1 LLGAECCA
9 VAHAWLLQVNNREC
23 RVEFAILKMHS
34 YHLNMLDM
42 NLAGDL
48 ANLNNKA
55 AKLGVI
61 DLNLL
66 VVFDAIMR
74 DRSVTRAGQ
83 RLGLS
88 QPAMSHALARL
99 RHMLKDELFVRSP
112 NGMMPTPRAEEL
124 ATPIRIALDG
134 LQESLEPVRFDPSTG
149 TATFR
154 IAVDNYAAIVLV
166 APIAEHIAKIA
177 PGVTLDF
184 RPSGTLNVLE
194 QLDRSELHLA
204 IGPSGI
210 QGERFSSRR
219 LLQDQFVVV
228 HRKGHPAARAREF
241 STEKLA
247 TLPQLEISSAR
258 FGAEFVDANPGKSK
272 PNLRA
277 AMRAPFLSAAQIL
290 AASDLVSVLPLNVAK
305 TMTRSHPLVFHKLS
319 RSPKPIDA
327 SMTWLRR
334 LDNQP
339 AHAWL
344 RDVIGG
350 VVSELRTT

>member
-1 LLGAECCA
+1 LNKQAPKLGA
-9 VAHAWLLQVNNREC
+9 
-23 RVEFAILKMHS
+23 
-34 YHLNMLDM
+34 
-42 NLAGDL
+42 
-48 ANLNNKA
+48 
-55 AKLGVI
+55 I

-66 VVFDAIMR
+66 VVLDALMR

-88 QPAMSHALARL
+88 QPAMSHALTRL

-112 NGMMPTPRAEEL
+112 NGMMPTPRAEQL

-134 LQESLEPVRFDPSTG
+134 LQQSLEPTQFEPAKA

-166 APIAEHIAKIA
+166 APIAEHVARNA

-184 RPSGTLNVLE
+184 RPSGTLNIPDL
-194 QLDRSELHLA
+194 LDRSELHLA
-204 IGPSGI
+204 IGPPRI
-210 QGERFSSRR
+210 QAERFSLRR

-241 STEKLA
+241 STETLA
-247 TLPQLEISSAR
+247 TLPQLEISSAQ
-258 FGAEFVDANPGKSK
+258 FGADFGEAAPGKSK
-272 PNLRA
+272 PVLKP

-290 AASDLVSVLPLNVAK
+290 ATSDLVSVFPLNIARHMTK
-305 TMTRSHPLVFHKLS
+305 THGLVLHRLSHP
-319 RSPKPIDA
+319 PEPIEA
-327 SMTWLRR
+327 AMIWLRR

-344 RDVIGG
+344 REIIVR
-350 VVSELRTT
+350 VVANDFLPHIRAPEGRRKFAKARR

>member
-1 LLGAECCA
+1 LNKQVPKLGA
-9 VAHAWLLQVNNREC
+9 
-23 RVEFAILKMHS
+23 
-34 YHLNMLDM
+34 
-42 NLAGDL
+42 
-48 ANLNNKA
+48 
-55 AKLGVI
+55 I

-66 VVFDAIMR
+66 VVFDALMR

-88 QPAMSHALARL
+88 QPAMSHALTRL

-112 NGMMPTPRAEEL
+112 NGMMPTPRAEQL

-134 LQESLEPVRFDPSTG
+134 LQQSLEPTQFEPAKAAV
-149 TATFR
+149 TFR

-166 APIAEHIAKIA
+166 APIAEHVAKNA

-184 RPSGTLNVLE
+184 RPSGTLNIPDL
-194 QLDRSELHLA
+194 LDRSELHLA
-204 IGPSGI
+204 IGPPRV
-210 QGERFSSRR
+210 QAERFSLRR

-241 STEKLA
+241 STETLA
-247 TLPQLEISSAR
+247 TLPQLEISSAQ
-258 FGAEFVDANPGKSK
+258 FGADFAEAAPEKSK
-272 PNLRA
+272 PVLKP

-290 AASDLVSVLPLNVAK
+290 ATSDLVSVFPLNIARH
-305 TMTRSHPLVFHKLS
+305 MTKSHGLVLHRLS
-319 RSPKPIDA
+319 RPPKPIEA
-327 SMTWLRR
+327 AMIWLRR

-344 RDVIGG
+344 REVIIR
-350 VVSELRTT
+350 VVANDFRRT

>member
-1 LLGAECCA
+1 LNKTAPKLGA
-9 VAHAWLLQVNNREC
+9 
-23 RVEFAILKMHS
+23 
-34 YHLNMLDM
+34 
-42 NLAGDL
+42 
-48 ANLNNKA
+48 
-55 AKLGVI
+55 I

-88 QPAMSHALARL
+88 QPAMSHALTRL

-112 NGMMPTPRAEEL
+112 NGMMPTPRAEQL

-134 LQESLEPVRFDPSTG
+134 LQESLEPVRFDPVEA

-154 IAVDNYAAIVLV
+154 VAVDNYAAIVLV
-166 APIAEHIAKIA
+166 APIAAHVSRIA

-184 RPSGTLNVLE
+184 RPSGTLNVPEL
-194 QLDRSELHLA
+194 LDRSELHLA
-204 IGPSGI
+204 IGPSSTH
-210 QGERFSSRR
+210 GERFSLRR

-228 HRKGHPAARAREF
+228 HRKGHPAAKAREF

-247 TLPQLEISSAR
+247 ALPQLEISSAQ
-258 FGAEFVDANPGKSK
+258 FGPEFVETGPGRPKSAPK
-272 PNLRA
+272 P

-290 AASDLVSVLPLNVAK
+290 ATSDLVSVLPLNVARNL
-305 TMTRSHPLVFHKLS
+305 TRSHHLVFRRLS
-319 RSPKPIDA
+319 RSPKPIEA
-327 SMTWLRR
+327 TMMWLRR

-344 RDVIGG
+344 RDVISNVTQGLH
-350 VVSELRTT
+350 SS

>member
-1 LLGAECCA
+1 MNKTAPKLGA
-9 VAHAWLLQVNNREC
+9 
-23 RVEFAILKMHS
+23 
-34 YHLNMLDM
+34 
-42 NLAGDL
+42 
-48 ANLNNKA
+48 
-55 AKLGVI
+55 I

-83 RLGLS
+83 RLSLS
-88 QPAMSHALARL
+88 QPAMSHALTRL

-112 NGMMPTPRAEEL
+112 NGMVPTPRAEQL

-134 LQESLEPVRFDPSTG
+134 LQQSLEPLQFEPAKT

-166 APIAEHIAKIA
+166 APIAAHVAKIA

-184 RPSGTLNVLE
+184 RPSGTLNVPEL
-194 QLDRSELHLA
+194 LDRSELQLA
-204 IGPSGI
+204 MGPRGVP
-210 QGERFSSRR
+210 GERFSVRR

-228 HRKGHPAARAREF
+228 HRKGHPAAKEREF
-241 STEKLA
+241 STDKLSN
-247 TLPQLEISSAR
+247 LPQLEISSAQ
-258 FGAEFVDANPGKSK
+258 FGADFVETGPARPKSA
-272 PNLRA
+272 PRP

-290 AASDLVSVLPLNVAK
+290 ATSDLVSVLPLNVAK
-305 TMTRSHPLVFHKLS
+305 SMTRSHPLVFRRLS
-319 RSPKPIDA
+319 RSPKPIEA
-327 SMTWLRR
+327 TMMWLRR

-344 RDVIGG
+344 RDVISLITQGLH
-350 VVSELRTT
+350 SA

>member
-1 LLGAECCA
+1 MNKKAPKLGA
-9 VAHAWLLQVNNREC
+9 
-23 RVEFAILKMHS
+23 
-34 YHLNMLDM
+34 
-42 NLAGDL
+42 
-48 ANLNNKA
+48 
-55 AKLGVI
+55 I

-88 QPAMSHALARL
+88 QPAISHALTRL

-112 NGMMPTPRAEEL
+112 NGMVPTPRAEEL

-134 LQESLEPVRFDPSTG
+134 LQQSLEPVQFEPSKAT
-149 TATFR
+149 TTFR

-166 APIAEHIAKIA
+166 APIAAHIAKIA

-194 QLDRSELHLA
+194 LLDRSELQLA
-204 IGPSGI
+204 LGPSGV
-210 QGERFSSRR
+210 QGERFSRRR

-228 HRKGHPAARAREF
+228 HRKGHPAAIGQEF
-241 STEKLA
+241 PTEKLA
-247 TLPQLEISSAR
+247 TLPQLEISSAQ
-258 FGAEFVDANPGKSK
+258 FGSDLEDSSPRRSK
-272 PNLRA
+272 AKA

-290 AASDLVSVLPLNVAK
+290 ATSDLVAVLPLNVASN
-305 TMTRSHPLVFHKLS
+305 MIRSHHLVFHRLS
-319 RSPKPIDA
+319 RSPRPIESA
-327 SMTWLRR
+327 MIWLRR

-344 RDVIGG
+344 RDVISQVAGD
-350 VVSELRTT
+350 LRDA

>member
-1 LLGAECCA
+1 MNKTAPKLGA
-9 VAHAWLLQVNNREC
+9 
-23 RVEFAILKMHS
+23 
-34 YHLNMLDM
+34 
-42 NLAGDL
+42 
-48 ANLNNKA
+48 
-55 AKLGVI
+55 I

-88 QPAMSHALARL
+88 QPAMSHALTRL
-99 RHMLKDELFVRSP
+99 RHMLKDDLFVRSP
-112 NGMMPTPRAEEL
+112 NGMVPTPRAEQL

-134 LQESLEPVRFDPSTG
+134 LQQSLEPIQFEPAKA

-166 APIAEHIAKIA
+166 APIAAHVAKIA

-184 RPSGTLNVLE
+184 RPSGTLNVPEL
-194 QLDRSELHLA
+194 LDRSELQLA
-204 IGPSGI
+204 IGPPGVH
-210 QGERFSSRR
+210 GERFSLRR

-228 HRKGHPAARAREF
+228 HRKGHPAAKAREF

-247 TLPQLEISSAR
+247 ALPQLEISSAQ
-258 FGAEFVDANPGKSK
+258 FGADFVETGPGKIKVCAKAGDACAILVGCANSRDIR
-272 PNLRA
+272 PGIGA
-277 AMRAPFLSAAQIL
+277 SAQCRQEHDKVSPSCFPSAVAFAQT
-290 AASDLVSVLPLNVAK
+290 D
-305 TMTRSHPLVFHKLS
+305 RSHHDL
-319 RSPKPIDA
+319 A
-327 SMTWLRR
+327 LRR

-344 RDVIGG
+344 RDVIADVTNDLG
-350 VVSELRTT
+350 ST

>member
-1 LLGAECCA
+1 LTKKAPKLGA
-9 VAHAWLLQVNNREC
+9 
-23 RVEFAILKMHS
+23 
-34 YHLNMLDM
+34 
-42 NLAGDL
+42 
-48 ANLNNKA
+48 
-55 AKLGVI
+55 I

-88 QPAMSHALARL
+88 QPAISHALTRL

-112 NGMMPTPRAEEL
+112 SGMVPTPRAEEL

-134 LQESLEPVRFDPSTG
+134 LQQSLEPVQFEPSKAT
-149 TATFR
+149 TTFR

-166 APIAEHIAKIA
+166 APIAAHIAKIA

-194 QLDRSELHLA
+194 LLDRSELHLA
-204 IGPSGI
+204 IAPSAV
-210 QGERFSSRR
+210 QGERFSRRR

-228 HRKGHPAARAREF
+228 HRKGRPAAIGQEF
-241 STEKLA
+241 PTEKLT
-247 TLPQLEISSAR
+247 TLPQLEISSAQ
-258 FGAEFVDANPGKSK
+258 FGSDLDDSSPRRSK
-272 PNLRA
+272 PAGRA

-290 AASDLVSVLPLNVAK
+290 ATSDLVSVLPLNVARN
-305 TMTRSHPLVFHKLS
+305 MIRSHHLVFHRLS
-319 RSPKPIDA
+319 RSPKPIESA
-327 SMTWLRR
+327 MIWLRR

-344 RDVIGG
+344 RDVISQ
-350 VVSELRTT
+350 VASDLRAT

>member
-1 LLGAECCA
+1 LSKTAP
-9 VAHAWLLQVNNREC
+9 
-23 RVEFAILKMHS
+23 K
-34 YHLNMLDM
+34 
-42 NLAGDL
+42 LAAL
-48 ANLNNKA
+48 
-55 AKLGVI
+55 

-88 QPAMSHALARL
+88 QPAMSHALTRL

-112 NGMMPTPRAEEL
+112 GGMMPTPRAEEL

-134 LQESLEPVRFDPSTG
+134 LQQSLEPDQFDPSKAT
-149 TATFR
+149 TTFR

-166 APIAEHIAKIA
+166 APIAAHVARIA
-177 PGVTLDF
+177 PGVRLDF
-184 RPSGTLNVLE
+184 RPSGTLEVLE

-204 IGPSGI
+204 MGPLGV
-210 QGERFSSRR
+210 QGERFSRRR

-228 HRKGHPAARAREF
+228 HRKDHPSAKAREF

-247 TLPQLEISSAR
+247 TLPQLEISSAQ
-258 FGAEFVDANPGKSK
+258 FGPDSAETGPGRSK
-272 PNLRA
+272 PGPKP

-290 AASDLVSVLPLNVAK
+290 ATSDMVSVLPLNVAK
-305 TMTRSHPLVFHKLS
+305 NMTRSHHLVFRRLS
-319 RSPKPIDA
+319 RSPKPIEA
-327 SMTWLRR
+327 AMVWLRR

-344 RDVIGG
+344 RDVISRVTG
-350 VVSELRTT
+350 ELRDT

>member
-1 LLGAECCA
+1 LNKTAPKLGA
-9 VAHAWLLQVNNREC
+9 
-23 RVEFAILKMHS
+23 
-34 YHLNMLDM
+34 
-42 NLAGDL
+42 
-48 ANLNNKA
+48 
-55 AKLGVI
+55 I

-83 RLGLS
+83 RLSLS
-88 QPAMSHALARL
+88 QPAMSHALTRL

-112 NGMMPTPRAEEL
+112 NGMVPTPRAEQL

-134 LQESLEPVRFDPSTG
+134 LQQSLEPLQFEPAKT

-166 APIAEHIAKIA
+166 APIAAHVAKIA

-184 RPSGTLNVLE
+184 RPSGTLNVPEL
-194 QLDRSELHLA
+194 LDRSELQLA
-204 IGPSGI
+204 MGPRGVP
-210 QGERFSSRR
+210 GERFSVRR

-228 HRKGHPAARAREF
+228 HRKGHPAAKEREF
-241 STEKLA
+241 STDKLSN
-247 TLPQLEISSAR
+247 LPQLEISSAQ
-258 FGAEFVDANPGKSK
+258 FGADFVETGPARPKSA
-272 PNLRA
+272 PRP

-290 AASDLVSVLPLNVAK
+290 ATSDLVSVLPLNVAK
-305 TMTRSHPLVFHKLS
+305 SMTRSHPLVFRRLS
-319 RSPKPIDA
+319 RSPKPIEA
-327 SMTWLRR
+327 TMMWLRR

-344 RDVIGG
+344 RDVISLITQGLH
-350 VVSELRTT
+350 SA

>member
-1 LLGAECCA
+1 MT
-9 VAHAWLLQVNNREC
+9 
-23 RVEFAILKMHS
+23 KTMPK
-34 YHLNMLDM
+34 
-42 NLAGDL
+42 LA
-48 ANLNNKA
+48 A
-55 AKLGVI
+55 I

-88 QPAMSHALARL
+88 QPAMSHALTRL

-112 NGMMPTPRAEEL
+112 NGMAPTPRAEEL
-124 ATPIRIALDG
+124 ATPIRVALDG
-134 LQESLEPVRFDPSTG
+134 LQQSLEPVQFDASKA

-166 APIAEHIAKIA
+166 APIAAHVARIA
-177 PGVTLDF
+177 PGVRLDF
-184 RPSGTLNVLE
+184 RPSGTLDVFD

-204 IGPSGI
+204 MGPTAAP
-210 QGERFSSRR
+210 GERFSRRR

-228 HRKGHPAARAREF
+228 HRKDHPSAKAQEF

-247 TLPQLEISSAR
+247 TLPQLEISSAQ
-258 FGAEFVDANPGKSK
+258 FGPDLVDASFGKPK
-272 PNLRA
+272 PA
-277 AMRAPFLSAAQIL
+277 VKPAMRAPFLSAAQIL
-290 AASDLVSVLPLNVAK
+290 ATSDLVSVLPLNVAK
-305 TMTRSHPLVFHKLS
+305 SLVKSHKLAFHRLS
-319 RSPKPIDA
+319 RPPKPIEA
-327 SMTWLRR
+327 ATIWLRR

-344 RDVIGG
+344 REVIDR
-350 VVSELRTT
+350 VANDIRAT

>member
-1 LLGAECCA
+1 MMGWSSSRLSKTAP
-9 VAHAWLLQVNNREC
+9 
-23 RVEFAILKMHS
+23 K
-34 YHLNMLDM
+34 
-42 NLAGDL
+42 LAAL
-48 ANLNNKA
+48 
-55 AKLGVI
+55 

-74 DRSVTRAGQ
+74 ERSVTRAGQ

-88 QPAMSHALARL
+88 QPAMSHALTRL

-112 NGMMPTPRAEEL
+112 NGMVPTPRAEEL

-134 LQESLEPVRFDPSTG
+134 LQQSLEPVQFDASKA

-166 APIAEHIAKIA
+166 APIAAQVARIA
-177 PGVTLDF
+177 PGVRLDF
-184 RPSGTLNVLE
+184 RPSGTLDIVD

-204 IGPSGI
+204 MGPSAAP
-210 QGERFSSRR
+210 GERFSRRR

-228 HRKGHPAARAREF
+228 HRKHHPAAKAQEL

-247 TLPQLEISSAR
+247 TLPQLAISSAQ
-258 FGAEFVDANPGKSK
+258 FGTDFAESGPGRSK
-272 PNLRA
+272 PGLRPV
-277 AMRAPFLSAAQIL
+277 MRAPILAAAQIL
-290 AASDLVSVLPLNVAK
+290 ATSDLVSVLPLNVAK
-305 TMTRSHPLVFHKLS
+305 SMTRSHQLVFRPLS
-319 RSPKPIDA
+319 RSPKPIEA
-327 SMTWLRR
+327 AMIWLRR

-344 RDVIGG
+344 REIISRVTG
-350 VVSELRTT
+350 ELQD

>member
-1 LLGAECCA
+1 LSKVAPKLGA
-9 VAHAWLLQVNNREC
+9 
-23 RVEFAILKMHS
+23 
-34 YHLNMLDM
+34 
-42 NLAGDL
+42 
-48 ANLNNKA
+48 
-55 AKLGVI
+55 I

-88 QPAMSHALARL
+88 QPAMSHALTRL

-112 NGMMPTPRAEEL
+112 NGMIPTPKAEEL

-134 LQESLEPVRFDPSTG
+134 LQQSLEPVQFEPSKA

-166 APIAEHIAKIA
+166 APIAAHIARIA
-177 PGVTLDF
+177 PGVALDF
-184 RPSGTLNVLE
+184 RPSGTLNVPEL
-194 QLDRSELHLA
+194 LDRSELQLA
-204 IGPSGI
+204 LGPSGAT
-210 QGERFSSRR
+210 GERFSRRR

-228 HRKGHPAARAREF
+228 HRKGHPAAKTQEF

-247 TLPQLEISSAR
+247 TLPQLDISSAQ
-258 FGAEFVDANPGKSK
+258 FGADFVDSGPARSK
-272 PNLRA
+272 TTPKA
-277 AMRAPFLSAAQIL
+277 AVRAPFLSAAQIL
-290 AASDLVSVLPLNVAK
+290 ATSDLVSVLPLNVAK
-305 TMTRSHPLVFHKLS
+305 NMIRSHPLVFHPLS
-319 RSPKPIDA
+319 RSPKPIEA
-327 SMTWLRR
+327 AMIWLRR

-344 RDVIGG
+344 RDVINHVANG
-350 VVSELRTT
+350 LRST

>member
-1 LLGAECCA
+1 LNKQAPKLGA
-9 VAHAWLLQVNNREC
+9 
-23 RVEFAILKMHS
+23 
-34 YHLNMLDM
+34 
-42 NLAGDL
+42 
-48 ANLNNKA
+48 
-55 AKLGVI
+55 I

-66 VVFDAIMR
+66 VVFDALMR

-88 QPAMSHALARL
+88 QPAMSHALTRL

-112 NGMMPTPRAEEL
+112 NGMMPTPRAEQL

-134 LQESLEPVRFDPSTG
+134 LQQSLEPTQFEPATA

-166 APIAEHIAKIA
+166 APIAEHIARNA

-184 RPSGTLNVLE
+184 RPSGTLNIPDL
-194 QLDRSELHLA
+194 LDRSELHLA
-204 IGPSGI
+204 IGPPRV
-210 QGERFSSRR
+210 QAERFSLRR

-241 STEKLA
+241 STETLA
-247 TLPQLEISSAR
+247 TLPQLEISSAQ
-258 FGAEFVDANPGKSK
+258 FGADFAEASLGKSK
-272 PNLRA
+272 PVLKP

-290 AASDLVSVLPLNVAK
+290 ATSDLVSVFPLNIARH
-305 TMTRSHPLVFHKLS
+305 MTKSHGLVLHRLS
-319 RSPKPIDA
+319 RPPKPIEA
-327 SMTWLRR
+327 AMIWPRR

-344 RDVIGG
+344 RELIIG
-350 VVSELRTT
+350 VVANDFRRT